1 MARKTQQSASS
12 NLQLAAQRIGM
23 REVLITPG
31 TEDAFLSNLSR
42 FGQIGLEEGQAL
54 EVASRQS
61 LEAEYCRFGVD
72 EDRDERKPFVFHNG
86 VAVIPIHGTLINR
99 FNSSWGFVTGYN
111 FIRRQHN
118 LALDDDDVELIVF
131 DVDSPGGEAAG
142 NFELAREI
150 MAGRRVK
157 PSLAMVDSVAA
168 SGGIA
173 LAVAAS
179 KVYAMPSARLGSIG
193 VYRMHISIEDALK
206 NEGVKVT
213 FASAGDHKVD
223 GNPYQDLPDSVLKDW
238 TESAGKTWDDF
249 ISLVAEARGLDD
261 VAVRDTQ
268 ARIYRADE
276 ALDLGLIDRVK
287 TTSEAVSAFVAELAE
302 DAPSTDDEENAMTD
316 KTKGSEATSTLSA
329 AEIASIAAAAA
340 TEATQK
346 VLGGFERRQQ
356 IKDYAAAKGKGFEA
370 LGAQLAA
377 DENISF
383 ESAKGI
389 IDAAAPAVSAPAAPA
404 KGKKGQKVQTAD
416 DGDEGDDDENEDED
430 EDGDAGESARS
441 QDRTNHFAATMDN
454 VSHPNVGA
462 GTGKG
467 KRSGEEMSDE
477 DLASSILAD
486 AAAGGASWAKSQKA
500 A

>member
-1 MARKTQQSASS
+1 
-12 NLQLAAQRIGM
+12 
-23 REVLITPG
+23 
-31 TEDAFLSNLSR
+31 
-42 FGQIGLEEGQAL
+42 
-54 EVASRQS
+54 
-61 LEAEYCRFGVD
+61 
-72 EDRDERKPFVFHNG
+72 
-86 VAVIPIHGTLINR
+86 
-99 FNSSWGFVTGYN
+99 
-111 FIRRQHN
+111 
-118 LALDDDDVELIVF
+118 
-131 DVDSPGGEAAG
+131 
-142 NFELAREI
+142 
-150 MAGRRVK
+150 
-157 PSLAMVDSVAA
+157 
-168 SGGIA
+168 
-173 LAVAAS
+173 
-179 KVYAMPSARLGSIG
+179 
-193 VYRMHISIEDALK
+193 
-206 NEGVKVT
+206 
-213 FASAGDHKVD
+213 
-223 GNPYQDLPDSVLKDW
+223 
-238 TESAGKTWDDF
+238 
-249 ISLVAEARGLDD
+249 
-261 VAVRDTQ
+261 
-268 ARIYRADE
+268 
-276 ALDLGLIDRVK
+276 
-287 TTSEAVSAFVAELAE
+287 
-302 DAPSTDDEENAMTD
+302 MTD

-416 DGDEGDDDENEDED
+416 DGDEGGDDENEDEDED